1 MIRYD
6 NGVFVLDTKNTTY
19 TFRIMDTGQLE
30 HLYYGSSVDFTQ
42 EEVKA
47 SSDKCVYPAGNLIS
61 YSDEAGHVTLENINL
76 EYSSY
81 GKGDI
86 REPFVLMKNIDG
98 NYTSDFIYDSY
109 EIKKGKD
116 KLNGLACAYAVQ
128 NEAKQLTIRLK
139 ERYYNIIMELVYTV
153 FYECD
158 CITRSSRIINNE
170 AENIRLERLMSSQL
184 DMYDSDYDFYNFT
197 GAWAREMSLNKTKCI
212 PGKIVNSSIMGNS
225 GSRNNPF
232 VMLASSQA
240 TQNSGKV
247 YGMNLIYSGNHYEC
261 AQTGAFGNIRL
272 MCGINPDNFSYD
284 IKAGECFQSPEA
296 VLTYSCMG
304 FNGMSY
310 NMHRFVNN
318 HIVRGKYKNKSRPVL
333 INSWESFY
341 FKYNENRLLKLAG
354 KARDI
359 GIELFVLDDG
369 WFGKRDSDDC
379 SLGDWYCNTN
389 KLPHGLSRLA
399 DKLKEKG
406 MKFGIWV
413 EPEMVSEDSDCYRNH
428 PEWAVKILGHS
439 HSKGRNQ
446 MFLNLTMPEV
456 RDYIVKSMTDVFSS
470 ADISYVKWDM
480 NRIFSDTCSSSI
492 INQQEFCHRY
502 ILGLYNVL
510 DRLTKAFPDI
520 LFEGCAAGGGRF
532 DLGMLCYF
540 PQIWVSDNTDGW
552 CRAVI
557 QDGLSYGY
565 PLSVMSN
572 HISGCPNHQTLRSVP
587 LDTRF
592 NIAFFGNA
600 GYECNLSDMTA
611 DELSDVK
618 EQIAFYKKYR
628 DIIINGRFYR
638 TGRAQPDRYGRTVYN
653 WECVSPDKAYAF
665 AMQIQDKVIPDM
677 PQSVFRT
684 TGLCEDKIYHFY
696 NRKLKY
702 NIKEFG
708 DLINTIAPFHVKK
721 DSFVHNAIAKY
732 IRLDSETE
740 DYNVSGAFLNNCG
753 IRLKQ
758 NYCGTGYDENVRYY
772 QDYSSRLYIIEQ
784 NK

>member
-1 MIRYD
+1 
-6 NGVFVLDTKNTTY
+6 
-19 TFRIMDTGQLE
+19 
-30 HLYYGSSVDFTQ
+30 
-42 EEVKA
+42 
-47 SSDKCVYPAGNLIS
+47 
-61 YSDEAGHVTLENINL
+61 
-76 EYSSY
+76 
-81 GKGDI
+81 
-86 REPFVLMKNIDG
+86 
-98 NYTSDFIYDSY
+98 
-109 EIKKGKD
+109 
-116 KLNGLACAYAVQ
+116 
-128 NEAKQLTIRLK
+128 
-139 ERYYNIIMELVYTV
+139 
-153 FYECD
+153 
-158 CITRSSRIINNE
+158 
-170 AENIRLERLMSSQL
+170 
-184 DMYDSDYDFYNFT
+184 
-197 GAWAREMSLNKTKCI
+197 
-212 PGKIVNSSIMGNS
+212 
-225 GSRNNPF
+225 
-232 VMLASSQA
+232 
-240 TQNSGKV
+240 
-247 YGMNLIYSGNHYEC
+247 
-261 AQTGAFGNIRL
+261 
-272 MCGINPDNFSYD
+272 
-284 IKAGECFQSPEA
+284 
-296 VLTYSCMG
+296 
-304 FNGMSY
+304 
-310 NMHRFVNN
+310 
-318 HIVRGKYKNKSRPVL
+318 
-333 INSWESFY
+333 
-341 FKYNENRLLKLAG
+341 
-354 KARDI
+354 
-359 GIELFVLDDG
+359 
-369 WFGKRDSDDC
+369 
-379 SLGDWYCNTN
+379 
-389 KLPHGLSRLA
+389 
-399 DKLKEKG
+399 
-406 MKFGIWV
+406 
-413 EPEMVSEDSDCYRNH
+413 MVSEDSDCYRNH
-428 PEWAVKILGHS
+428 PEWAVKIHGHS

-456 RDYIVKSMTDVFSS
+456 RDYIVKSMTEVFGS

-611 DELSDVK
+611 DELSEVK

-638 TGRAQPDRYGRTVYN
+638 TGMAQPDRYGRTVYN
-653 WECVSPDKAYAF
+653 WECVSPDKDYAF

-677 PQSVFRT
+677 PQSSFRT

-708 DLINTIAPFHVKK
+708 DLINTVAPFHVKK